1 MWFDSIQPYL
11 SVFDF
16 HQYPLALLDIV
27 LVALLFYGVYSLIKD
42 TKAIRMVIG
51 IILVAAI
58 FVIGQLLNLIAL
70 TWLLKYFAAFIV
82 VAIPIIFQ
90 PELRRAFEKLGRPG
104 KIRKFR
110 LLPQRETER
119 VIEVIIDSVIV
130 LVKNKIGGLIVLR
143 RTTGLADHV
152 ERGTTINA
160 ALSRE
165 LLLNLLF
172 PNSPLHDGAVLISGN
187 QILAAGVILPL
198 SERDTTY
205 QLGTRHKA
213 AMGITEETDAVA
225 VVVSEERGEISVAVN
240 GKIAVVNEPE
250 ALRVRLKE
258 LLA

>member
-1 MWFDSIQPYL
+1 MWFDGIQPYL

-16 HQYPLALLDIV
+16 HQYPLAILDIV
-27 LVALLFYGVYSLIKD
+27 LVALLFYGIYSLVKD
-42 TKAIRMVIG
+42 TKAVRMVVG
-51 IILVAAI
+51 IILVGAI

-82 VAIPIIFQ
+82 IAIPIIFQ

-119 VIEVIIDSVIV
+119 VIEVIVDSVIV
-130 LVKNKIGGLIVLR
+130 LVKNKIGGLMVLR

-187 QILAAGVILPL
+187 QVLAAGVILPL

-240 GKIAVVNEPE
+240 GRIAVVPD
-250 ALRVRLKE
+250 AAGLRDRLKS
-258 LLA
+258 LLM

>member
-1 MWFDSIQPYL
+1 MWFTSLQPYL

-16 HQYPLALLDIV
+16 QRYPLAILDIV
-27 LVALLFYGVYSLIKD
+27 LVALLFYGIYSLIKD

-51 IILVAAI
+51 IILVGAI
-58 FVIGQLLNLIAL
+58 FVVGQLLNLIAL

-90 PELRRAFEKLGRPG
+90 PELRRAFEKLGRPR

-119 VIEVIIDSVIV
+119 VIEVIVDSVIV
-130 LVKNKIGGLIVLR
+130 LVKNKIGGLLVLR

-152 ERGTTINA
+152 ERGTTLNA

-172 PNSPLHDGAVLISGN
+172 PNSPLHDGAILIGGN
-187 QILAAGVILPL
+187 QVLAAGVILPL

-225 VVVSEERGEISVAVN
+225 VVVSEERGEISVAV
-240 GKIAVVNEPE
+240 GGQIGIMPGPE
-250 ALRVRLKE
+250 ALRKKLMA